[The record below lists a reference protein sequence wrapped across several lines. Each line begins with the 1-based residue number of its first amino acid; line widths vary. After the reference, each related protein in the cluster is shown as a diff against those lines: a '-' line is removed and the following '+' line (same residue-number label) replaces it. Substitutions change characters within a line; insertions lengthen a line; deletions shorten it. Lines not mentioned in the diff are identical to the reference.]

1 MPIEYKRKQEAMREE
16 VLNQYDL
23 PPMTGPIRLEVDV
36 KGEGRGDA
44 DNIIGALLDTCNG
57 VLWVDDRVSV
67 IPEIQ
72 IRWQKAPKN
81 ESQWIVRIYLI
92 D

>member
-1 MPIEYKRKQEAMREE
+1 MPADYKRKQKAMLEE
-16 VLNQYDL
+16 IKDQYDL

-57 VLWVDDRVSV
+57 VLWVDDRVGI

-72 IRWQKAPKN
+72 IRWKKAPKN
-81 ESQWIVRIYLI
+81 ESQWLVRIYLI